1 MKSLS
6 KIFAR
11 YLMTALMIILVTLFL
26 NVFLYIAA
34 GFRIAR
40 STNRQASSSR
50 EIAAELQITEGKVS
64 LSEKGY
70 AFLIP
75 DYAWAM
81 LLNDSGQ
88 IIWSW
93 RLPNN
98 LNHSY
103 TVREIAVF
111 SKWYLDDYPVTERVT
126 DYGLFVVASPRD
138 SVWKYN
144 VSDNVAVIDMM
155 IGMIPVTLIVNIVF
169 VFLLSL
175 LLGFLFYRSL
185 HAIAAGIECLSEQK
199 PIHLPEKGMTE
210 MLARQLNR
218 ASDIL
223 SRQKERLEQRDDA
236 RTAWISGVSHDIRTP
251 LSLIMGYASVLKED
265 VSLTE
270 ERRQQAAII
279 ELQSFQ
285 IKHLIEDLNL
295 TSKLEYEMQPLRP
308 AVFHPSGL
316 LRKIVS
322 DFYNQGLPELYL
334 IELYIDP
341 DVEQMTLNGDTALLE
356 RAFRNLIQNSIRHN
370 PAGCTVTVTAYP
382 EKGGICFQVSDT
394 GCGIP
399 KNVIQSL
406 EGILPDTEKA
416 PHIMGLRIVLQIF
429 KAHGWKMVF
438 SDSRT
443 IHILYLPE
451 KESDEKRTSLFG
463 ALGSAL
469 FKASNPRKMRTNT
482 AESEN

>member
-6 KIFAR
+6 KIFTR
-11 YLMTALMIILVTLFL
+11 YLMTALIIILVTLFL
-26 NVFLYIAA
+26 NVFLYIATA
-34 GFRIAR
+34 FRIVR
-40 STNRQASSSR
+40 STNRQASGSG
-50 EIAAELQITEGKVS
+50 EIAAELRMAEGKVS

-70 AFLIP
+70 ACLMP

-81 LLNDSGQ
+81 LLNDNGQ
-88 IIWSW
+88 VIWSW
-93 RLPNN
+93 KLPNH

-103 TVREIAVF
+103 TAREIAVF

-126 DYGLFVVASPRD
+126 DYGLFVVASPRN

-144 VSDNVAVIDMM
+144 ISDNIAVISM
-155 IGMIPVTLIVNIVF
+155 IADMIPVTLIVNIVF

-175 LLGFLFYRSL
+175 FLGFLFYRSL
-185 HAIAAGIECLSEQK
+185 HTIAAGIKCLSEQK

-218 ASDIL
+218 TSDIL
-223 SRQKERLEQRDDA
+223 TRQKERLAQRDDA

-308 AVFHPSGL
+308 ADFHPSVL

-322 DFYNQGLPELYL
+322 DFYNQGLSEPYL

-341 DVEQMTLNGDTALLE
+341 DVEQITLNGDTALLE

-370 PAGCTVTVTAYP
+370 PGGCTVTITAYP
-382 EKGGICFQVSDT
+382 EKDSVCFQISDN

-416 PHIMGLRIVLQIF
+416 PHIMGLRIVWQIF
-429 KAHGWKMVF
+429 KAHGCKIVF
-438 SDSRT
+438 SDPRT
-443 IHILYLPE
+443 IHILYFPE
-451 KESDEKRTSLFG
+451 KEEDQKQTSFFG
-463 ALGSAL
+463 ALGRAM
-469 FKASNPRKMRTNT
+469 FKGSNPRKTPTST